1 MLRRLLVASALVGGT
16 LVLTSPPTS
25 AGQVPAPAE
34 WEPSAP
40 AAKNGVPSTP
50 NPYLAN
56 LPDDGGDYA
65 SWNAYAATA
74 SSARIDAQGPRRGP
88 RSSAV
93 DERPGRNERAQQAQ
107 RVFLDTRRA
116 TSAAIDVTGRGSGD
130 AVEGITTDLGELVEP
145 DDSFGDATVVPAL
158 PVGDSATASGEI
170 TATPDNPFDFDVLEL
185 TDLVAG
191 TQLTIDV
198 DTPVPFE
205 SLDSFVTLWD
215 GVSNGPVAEDDDGDG
230 LSQDSRLVYTVP
242 ADGTYYAIVAGFGA
256 FGPADPTDPDS
267 PSVSGDVGSQGA
279 YAVTVEVASL
289 DVDWYK
295 VNLRQG
301 DIFGAALFG
310 DAGRVELFGPD
321 GDLLIG
327 SSQDITFIHPA
338 SSPLP
343 GGGNAAAS
351 FVIAEPGVHRI
362 QIQTSGDYLAQLRA
376 FRPLGDAE
384 DRPTQILYLDFDGSS
399 LDPGIFF
406 GGPFG
411 FEVGLSPLSAFLAGW
426 GLGPADEDAVIDAV
440 LESVEENIDQDIE
453 ALGSNGAFD
462 IEIRNS
468 RDHADPWGQ
477 PNVSR
482 VVVGGTIPELGIE
495 TIGIAQSIDVG
506 NFDAEETAVVLLD
519 LLSANPGDPIYFP
532 APSLNTYPL
541 APGSTITDFI
551 GRAVGTI
558 TAHEAGHFF
567 ANWHTDQFN
576 PSANVMDQGG
586 NFPGTVG
593 LGPDGIFGSA
603 DDVDV
608 DFGPDVFVPGEGFSG
623 TEDTLESLSF
633 GLWSVTG

>member
-1 MLRRLLVASALVGGT
+1 MLRRLLVASALVCGT
-16 LVLTSPPTS
+16 SVLISPLTSASPMS
-25 AGQVPAPAE
+25 APAE

-40 AAKNGVPSTP
+40 AAKDGVPSTP
-50 NPYLAN
+50 NPYLAH
-56 LPDDGGDYA
+56 LPDGGGDYA
-65 SWNAYAATA
+65 GWNTYAATA
-74 SSARIDAQGPRRGP
+74 SAARIESQGPRRGP
-88 RSSAV
+88 RSGAV
-93 DERPGRNERAQQAQ
+93 DERPGRNDRSQQAQ

-116 TSAAIDVTGRGSGD
+116 TSASIDVNGRGSGVAD
-130 AVEGITTDLGELVEP
+130 EGITTDLGELVEP
-145 DDSFGDATVVPAL
+145 DDSFGDATVVAAPL
-158 PVGDSATASGEI
+158 VGDSATASGEI

-185 TDLVAG
+185 TGLVAG
-191 TQLTIDV
+191 TQLTIDI

-215 GVSNGPVAEDDDGDG
+215 GVSPGPVAQDDDGDG
-230 LSQDSRLVYTVP
+230 SSQDSLLVFTVP
-242 ADGTYYAIVAGFGA
+242 ADGTYYAIVGGFGA

-267 PSVSGDVGSQGA
+267 PSVTGDVGSQGA
-279 YAVTVEVASL
+279 YTVTLEVASL
-289 DVDWYK
+289 DVDWYE

-301 DIFGAALFG
+301 DVFGAALFG
-310 DAGRVELFGPD
+310 DAGRIELFGPD
-321 GDLLIG
+321 GNLLIG
-327 SSQDITFIHPA
+327 SSQDVTFAHPA

-362 QIQTSGDYLAQLRA
+362 QIQTSGDYVAQLRA
-376 FRPLGDAE
+376 FRPLGEAE
-384 DRPTQILYLDFDGSS
+384 DRATQVLYLDFDGGSV
-399 LDPGIFF
+399 DPGIYF

-411 FEVGLSPLSAFLAGW
+411 FEVDLSPLSAFLAGW
-426 GLGPADEDAVIDAV
+426 GLGPADEDAVIDAI
-440 LESVEENIDQDIE
+440 LESVDENIDQDIE

-462 IEIRNS
+462 IEVRNS

-482 VVVGGTIPELGIE
+482 IIVGGTIPELGIE
-495 TIGIAQSIDVG
+495 TVGIAQSIDVG
-506 NFDAEETAVVLLD
+506 NFDTEETAVMLLD
-519 LLSANPGDPIYFP
+519 LLSANPGDPIY
-532 APSLNTYPL
+532 APQVSLNTYPL

-593 LGPDGIFGSA
+593 LGPDGIFGSD

-608 DFGPDVFVPGEGFSG
+608 DFGPDVFVPTEGFSG
-623 TEDTLESLSF
+623 TEDTLESVSF
-633 GLWSVTG
+633 GLWSSTS